1 MGDFQPI
8 SVNDFRSVHSTTHYR
23 PGCDVHS
30 RGRAGYSPLL
40 KGSLGTNYFS
50 HLLGV
55 DRVLDEDINTL
66 CCLDFSCETQ
76 VF

>member
-66 CCLDFSCETQ
+66 LPGFLL
-76 VF
+76 

>member
-1 MGDFQPI
+1 MGDFQQI

-23 PGCDVHS
+23 
-30 RGRAGYSPLL
+30 AGYSHLL
-40 KGSLGTNYFS
+40 KGSLGTSYLS

-55 DRVLDEDINTL
+55 GRILGEDINTV
-66 CCLDFSCETQ
+66 CCLDCSCETQ